1 MSPTPAHGPPF
12 GGKDM
17 CLHAQVYW
25 LGPIPGAM
33 LGALIYCIFFDF
45 GRPVKSPTAAF
56 NDDDLTETPV

>member
-1 MSPTPAHGPPF
+1 
-12 GGKDM
+12 M